1 MYVAVDKCYGRIE
14 VGLIARNFKGEVVA
28 ARCFTENILV
38 KPIVGVWVKL
48 WQLYIY
54 AVEFG

>member
-1 MYVAVDKCYGRIE
+1 MIKPNWDVTVDKCYGRIG
-14 VGLIARNFKGEVVA
+14 VGLIARNFKGEVLA

-48 WQLYIY
+48 
-54 AVEFG
+54 